1 MGQVGAWVHGRMNFT
16 TGGPV
21 SAARYSKIARALRKA
36 TLSCM
41 YLDHGEM
48 IFESRFDEIREIVI
62 GSRPASGFVM
72 FPKQT
77 GPPNTEVSLT
87 YQFLDTGLGPALGS
101 LIKIG
106 GIPIFTELLIR
117 KFQGPDR
124 AAVEAAWNLV
134 EF

>member
-1 MGQVGAWVHGRMNFT
+1 MGPWVHGKMNFT

-21 SAARYSKIARALRKA
+21 SAARYSKIARALWKA

-62 GSRPASGFVM
+62 GSRPASGFVT

-77 GPPNTEVSLT
+77 GPPNTEVFADLPVPRHRARSGAGVAH
-87 YQFLDTGLGPALGS
+87 QDRGH
-101 LIKIG
+101 
-106 GIPIFTELLIR
+106 
-117 KFQGPDR
+117 PDLR
-124 AAVEAAWNLV
+124 GAPDPQVPRT
-134 EF
+134 